1 MFKKENQLE
10 LGTSKKKFKMNKTF
24 MSKPAAE
31 IISKKNTNGS
41 ERAKTPGISKLTQ
54 DYYFTIPN
62 F

>member
-10 LGTSKKKFKMNKTF
+10 LGSSKKKFKMNKTF
-24 MSKPAAE
+24 MSKPD
-31 IISKKNTNGS
+31 IKSISKKNNNGS